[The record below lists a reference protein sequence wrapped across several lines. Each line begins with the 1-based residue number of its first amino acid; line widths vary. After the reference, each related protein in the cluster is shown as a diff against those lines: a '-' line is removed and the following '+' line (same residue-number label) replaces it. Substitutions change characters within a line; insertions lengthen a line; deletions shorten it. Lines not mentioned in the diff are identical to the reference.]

1 MCVLC
6 VWVMT
11 LEITDHG
18 NYFLDGCGFA
28 AWGIFFGITPC
39 QTFLNVYGIQAP
51 GGVEKLGKQNT
62 SSHFGY
68 GRLGGFCSKLMVS
81 CIKLFIRFYHA
92 LLI

>member
-1 MCVLC
+1 
-6 VWVMT
+6 MT
-11 LEITDHG
+11 LEITDPG

-39 QTFLNVYGIQAP
+39 QTFPNVYGIQAP
-51 GGVEKLGKQNT
+51 GGVEMLGKQNT

-68 GRLGGFCSKLMVS
+68 SRLGGFCSKLMVS